1 MGVAGINIKE
11 SVARLDRITSTLLLH
26 NPTDGVD
33 TRFYYLSGPLDTEP
47 LDKWLELIRRES
59 YHKSGGEKQWACETV
74 KKIFVEMV
82 MKSDSINDNEST
94 VGSGVD

>member
-1 MGVAGINIKE
+1 MGLIPGFTP
-11 SVARLDRITSTLLLH
+11 SQD
-26 NPTDGVD
+26 PMD
-33 TRFYYLSGPLDTEP
+33 TNP
-47 LDKWLELIRRES
+47 LDKWLELIRRGS

-94 VGSGVD
+94 VGYAGDEDDESITVNRWYIP